1 MSKDFIRLGKW
12 FVQPFEGPEKTLQ
25 KASHLSFSFQYF
37 VHGESII
44 CASVDVRQHPAVRRL
59 GPQHLASARAGSN
72 TVQVILAPFG
82 LSATLTGVTY
92 KSNDVVK
99 LLNDWSR
106 FYPLDKNRYSCPD
119 GQGDVITMASAVEVI
134 VAGVKMVYPTCY
146 VLVTDLDPPTH
157 TSFSANSCNSAAG
170 SSLKRNAAADS
181 YMINHEPSPFTT
193 SNHPLLSELSDLQ
206 TLMPTSSSM
215 ITDQAWT
222 DGLTVNPESTLSSS
236 EQQQHQ
242 YHQSSHNTS
251 VDLNSSNQGPNGG
264 NGANTLTTVD
274 LVSAWDF
281 TNPGR
286 WVKKKPRPKGQKDS
300 KNHRIRL
307 YTKVPFHKKDGAVDE
322 LTWALDQ
329 SDLLGGGGGVS
340 VVGHGQQQHG
350 GQTGHGGI
358 SNSIGGGGGN
368 AGNNL
373 KPIPSV
379 SSKAQPSPGPGSV
392 RTPGGPVT
400 PIGGAPRTPKG
411 GPGSVRT
418 PGGPPDLMSPHAPPS
433 NGPLTPMEMDAKMN
447 PATPKSVP
455 SYPVPSPFNQEK
467 KQQQQPVIKTEQ
479 QAGIL
484 QSVLTQ
490 NPNTNNMAS
499 TSSVSGTSSNMIIK
513 SEPGGDDSNNMTNN
527 PATSNMI
534 NNSSSNNVLINN
546 TTSQSIISCATKR
559 PPELP
564 MKEYEDDLESE
575 HLRLSDTIF
584 DTESIRLWLN
594 HPVKRFKP
602 TDLRHNDPFKPLYR
616 RQSQIEGAGPNNN
629 AHDNAGVEAPPEVN
643 GVAGGTVSGIVQVKT
658 EPGTESGSHAANR
671 LNPFGDP
678 YEFQDGKQRDENGA
692 KVYFITIYIIY

>member
-1 MSKDFIRLGKW
+1 MAKNQFLNWEKSCTIVIFKIYINYFFRNLLSKDFIRLGKW

-92 KSNDVVK
+92 KSNDVAK

-106 FYPLDKNRYSCPD
+106 FYPLDHKNRYSCPD

-157 TSFSANSCNSAAG
+157 TSFSVANNSGIAG
-170 SSLKRNAAADS
+170 SSCLKRNAADS
-181 YMINHEPSPFTT
+181 YIINHEPSPFTT
-193 SNHPLLSELSDLQ
+193 SNHPLLSDLSDLQ
-206 TLMPTSSSM
+206 STLMPMSSSM
-215 ITDQAWT
+215 QITDQAWT

-242 YHQSSHNTS
+242 YHQSHNTS
-251 VDLNSSNQGPNGG
+251 ADLNSSNQGQNGQAG
-264 NGANTLTTVD
+264 AGGGANNLTTVD

-307 YTKVPFHKKDGAVDE
+307 YTKVPFHKKAEAVDE

-329 SDLLGGGGGVS
+329 SDLLGGGVS
-340 VVGHGQQQHG
+340 VGGGHG
-350 GQTGHGGI
+350 GQGQHSQTGGHGV
-358 SNSIGGGGGN
+358 GN
-368 AGNNL
+368 AGNSNMNKL
-373 KPIPSV
+373 IPSV
-379 SSKAQPSPGPGSV
+379 SNKAQPSPGPGSV
-392 RTPGGPVT
+392 RTPGGPAT
-400 PIGGAPRTPKG
+400 PCGAAPRTPKG

-418 PGGPPDLMSPHAPPS
+418 PGGPPDLMSPNAQQPPS
-433 NGPLTPMEMDAKMN
+433 NGPLTPMEMDSAKN

-467 KQQQQPVIKTEQ
+467 KQQQPVIKTEQ
-479 QAGIL
+479 QGQAGIL

-490 NPNTNNMAS
+490 NTTNV
-499 TSSVSGTSSNMIIK
+499 SSI
-513 SEPGGDDSNNMTNN
+513 
-527 PATSNMI
+527 
-534 NNSSSNNVLINN
+534 
-546 TTSQSIISCATKR
+546 
-559 PPELP
+559 
-564 MKEYEDDLESE
+564 
-575 HLRLSDTIF
+575 
-584 DTESIRLWLN
+584 
-594 HPVKRFKP
+594 
-602 TDLRHNDPFKPLYR
+602 
-616 RQSQIEGAGPNNN
+616 
-629 AHDNAGVEAPPEVN
+629 
-643 GVAGGTVSGIVQVKT
+643 
-658 EPGTESGSHAANR
+658 
-671 LNPFGDP
+671 
-678 YEFQDGKQRDENGA
+678 
-692 KVYFITIYIIY
+692 